1 MAHPT
6 YIKVKFINGLL
17 PAPAPAPALAGSI
30 TPIVKS
36 TSSFPLISK
45 EENMAEIASCN
56 HTSLSLSLYPSVF

>member
-1 MAHPT
+1 MVDGT
-6 YIKVKFINGLL
+6 SYRKVKFVNGLL
-17 PAPAPAPALAGSI
+17 RGTAAAGSI

-56 HTSLSLSLYPSVF
+56 HTSLFFSKCVLKQNM